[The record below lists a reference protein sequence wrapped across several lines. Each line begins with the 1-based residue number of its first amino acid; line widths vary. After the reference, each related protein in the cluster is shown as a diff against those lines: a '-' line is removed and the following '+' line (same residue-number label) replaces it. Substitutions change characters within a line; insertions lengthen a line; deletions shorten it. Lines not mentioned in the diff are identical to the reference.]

1 MLIFVVYYIYILEIT
16 VHRGVFT
23 MDKNTVDMAN
33 GIQKKLSD
41 IMARQIKNNLM
52 IIIGCIVYGFGL
64 NMFIKANGLALGGF
78 SGLGLIL
85 NYKFG
90 FPVGAFFIIANIPLL
105 LISFKV
111 WGKRYVFN
119 TAVGVV
125 VSSITAEAFSGMS
138 LVVEDPLLPAI
149 YGGLFNGLGIG
160 IVLRGSGTTGGSDIL
175 AQLCNKYR
183 GTSLG
188 TFYLCFD
195 ACVLMIVAAIY
206 GLTTTLYSMVAVFI
220 SSNVVNLVVD
230 GLDSGKQAMIISK
243 HYEEIGDY
251 ISHELRRGFTY
262 LHGSGGYTGTGE
274 EVIMCVVNRWQI
286 FRLRNAVNRI
296 DPGAFIIIS
305 DAYEVYGAG
314 FKNNK

>member
-1 MLIFVVYYIYILEIT
+1 ME
-16 VHRGVFT
+16 
-23 MDKNTVDMAN
+23 NT
-33 GIQKKLSD
+33 GIEAAGALQKKRRD
-41 IMARQIKNNLM
+41 IFMRQVKNNLM
-52 IIIGCIVYGFGL
+52 IVAGCIVYGFGL

-90 FPVGAFFIIANIPLL
+90 FPIGAFFIIANIPLL
-105 LISFKV
+105 IISFKV
-111 WGKRYVFN
+111 WGRKYVFN
-119 TAVGVV
+119 TMVGVI
-125 VSSITAEAFSGMS
+125 VSSITAEIFAGQA
-138 LVVEDPLLPAI
+138 LVVDDPLLPAI

-195 ACVLMIVAAIY
+195 ACVLMIVAVIY

-243 HYEEIGDY
+243 NYEEIGDY

-262 LHGSGGYTGTGE
+262 LHGSGGYTGSGE
-274 EVIMCVVNRWQI
+274 EVIMCVVSRWQI

-296 DPGAFIIIS
+296 DPNAFIIIS

>member
-1 MLIFVVYYIYILEIT
+1 MTDSL
-16 VHRGVFT
+16 
-23 MDKNTVDMAN
+23 
-33 GIQKKLSD
+33 QKKRKD
-41 IMARQIKNNLM
+41 IFMRQVKNNLM
-52 IIIGCIVYGFGL
+52 IVGGCVVYGFGL

-90 FPVGAFFIIANIPLL
+90 FPIGAFFIIANIPLL
-105 LISFKV
+105 IISFKV
-111 WGKRYVFN
+111 WGRRYVFN
-119 TAVGVV
+119 TMVGVI
-125 VSSITAEAFSGMS
+125 VSSITAEIFAGQA
-138 LVVEDPLLPAI
+138 LVVDDPLLPAI

-195 ACVLMIVAAIY
+195 ACVLMIVAVIY

-243 HYEEIGDY
+243 NYEEIGDY

-262 LHGSGGYTGTGE
+262 LHGSGGYTGSGE
-274 EVIMCVVNRWQI
+274 EVIMCVVSRWQI

-296 DPGAFIIIS
+296 DPNAFIIIS

>member
-1 MLIFVVYYIYILEIT
+1 
-16 VHRGVFT
+16 
-23 MDKNTVDMAN
+23 MDKKNKTA
-33 GIQKKLSD
+33 SD
-41 IMARQIKNNLM
+41 ALQLKRRDIIIRQIKNNLM
-52 IIIGCIVYGFGL
+52 IVAGCIVYGFGL

-85 NYKFG
+85 NYSFG
-90 FPVGAFFIIANIPLL
+90 FPIGAFFILANIPLL
-105 LISFKV
+105 IISFKV
-111 WGKRYVFN
+111 WASRYVFN
-119 TAVGVV
+119 TMIGVI
-125 VSSITAEAFSGMS
+125 VSSLTAELFAGQA
-138 LVVEDPLLPAI
+138 LVVDDPLLPAI

-195 ACVLMIVAAIY
+195 ACVLMIVALIY

-262 LHGSGGYTGTGE
+262 LHGSGGYTGSGE
-274 EVIMCVVNRWQI
+274 EVIMCVVSRWQI

-296 DPGAFIIIS
+296 DPNAFIIIS

-314 FKNNK
+314 FRNNK

>member
-1 MLIFVVYYIYILEIT
+1 MENTEISAADA
-16 VHRGVFT
+16 
-23 MDKNTVDMAN
+23 M
-33 GIQKKLSD
+33 QKKRRD
-41 IMARQIKNNLM
+41 IFMRQVKNNLM
-52 IIIGCIVYGFGL
+52 IVAGCIVYGFGL

-90 FPVGAFFIIANIPLL
+90 FPIGAFFIIANIPLL

-111 WGKRYVFN
+111 WGRRYVFN
-119 TAVGVV
+119 TMVGVI
-125 VSSITAEAFSGMS
+125 VSSITAELFAGQA
-138 LVVEDPLLPAI
+138 LVVDDPLLPAI

-195 ACVLMIVAAIY
+195 ACVLMIVAVIY

-230 GLDSGKQAMIISK
+230 GLDSGKQALIISK
-243 HYEEIGDY
+243 NYEEIGDY

-262 LHGSGGYTGTGE
+262 LHGSGGYTGSGE
-274 EVIMCVVNRWQI
+274 EVIMCVVSRWQI

-296 DPGAFIIIS
+296 DPNAFIIIS